1 MDSIGHIFK
10 TTRER
15 KRISLSYAAATTRI
29 KLQNLE
35 MMERDDFTKM
45 PAPAYAKGFIRMYAD
60 FLGIDSAPLV
70 QHYVAFHQG
79 RRSAPA
85 PTIVPPPRA
94 AAPAA
99 AAVDEP
105 AVPVEPA
112 EPAAPAVPLKER
124 LRALGASIFTV
135 AHARHAGMVVAVV
148 LLGWALVSGVSRCA
162 RRVKQEEPAVP
173 AISFKKGIPSVIQE
187 PPEPYIDIPATK
199 ESPP

>member
-70 QHYVAFHQG
+70 QHYVEFHQG

-94 AAPAA
+94 APPTAAPA
-99 AAVDEP
+99 P
-105 AVPVEPA
+105 AEPA

-124 LRALGASIFTV
+124 LCALGASIFTV
-135 AHARHAGMVVAVV
+135 AHARRAGMVVAVL

-173 AISFKKGIPSVIQE
+173 AISFKKGVPSVIQE
-187 PPEPYIDIPATK
+187 PPEPFIDIPATK
-199 ESPP
+199 EPSP